1 VRRWLDFG
9 TTGYAKPHWMK
20 DEPKIPTKR
29 SRSQRAMIH
38 YQEGKVG
45 SPGLYAMGGVHSLI

>member
-1 VRRWLDFG
+1 
-9 TTGYAKPHWMK
+9 MK

-29 SRSQRAMIH
+29 SRSQRAMIN

-45 SPGLYAMGGVHSLI
+45 SPGL